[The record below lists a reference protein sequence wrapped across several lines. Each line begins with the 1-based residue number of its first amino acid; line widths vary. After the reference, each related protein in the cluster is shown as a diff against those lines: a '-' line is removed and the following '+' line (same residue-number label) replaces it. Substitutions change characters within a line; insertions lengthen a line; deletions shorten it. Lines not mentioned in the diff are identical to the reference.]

1 MQINLTGKSILLG
14 VTGSISAYKA
24 CDLARLFIK
33 AGASVH
39 VVMTASAER
48 FVSALT
54 LEALTRNAVLTEST
68 ESWSSEL
75 NHIDTGKKCDVFVI
89 APATANTLNKLSK
102 GIADN
107 ILTQT
112 ALAFKGEMIVA
123 PAANTQM
130 LANHYTTGSL
140 KMLGVNDYTVI
151 NPQEKLLACGDTG
164 NGALAEPDEI
174 FFVTAKTLLKDSFW
188 KDRRIVVTG
197 GGTREKID
205 EVRYISN
212 YSSGKMAKALCL
224 SLYLKGADVCYITTM
239 GKEGLPSGVYTI
251 NVETAEEMLDYTK
264 DAIRVSKKGKMS
276 KASMNAS
283 DRHLIQKEPF
293 LFMVAAVA
301 DYSPKYPQKGKLKK
315 SMLGESWNLD
325 LKQTPDILST
335 LDRTDIKTVGF
346 KAEIDTRD
354 GLNNAI
360 NLLIEKNVD
369 AVCYNLLKD
378 ATSFGGDENEIT
390 FITQDSQVGLGR
402 TKKRI
407 LAEKILDEAKK
418 LSHNKTLLYEDN
430 LQNEEKK

>member
-1 MQINLTGKSILLG
+1 MQVNLTGKTILLG

-24 CDLARLFIK
+24 CDLVRLFIK
-33 AGASVH
+33 SGADVH
-39 VVMTASAER
+39 VVMTASSER

-54 LEALTRNAVLTEST
+54 FEALTRNAVLTEQS
-68 ESWSSEL
+68 ESWAGEL
-75 NHIDTGKKCDVFVI
+75 NHIDIGKRCDVFII

-140 KMLGVNDYTVI
+140 KMLGVNDYIIVQ
-151 NPQEKLLACGDTG
+151 PQEKELACGDVG
-164 NGALAEPDEI
+164 NGALADPSEI
-174 FFVTAKTLLKDSFW
+174 FFTVAQSLLKEDFW
-188 KDRRIVVTG
+188 EDRRIVVTG

-212 YSSGKMAKALCL
+212 FSSGKMAKALCL

-239 GKEGLPSGVYTI
+239 GNEGLPSGVYTI
-251 NVETAEEMLDYTK
+251 DADDAEEIFDYTK

-283 DRHLIQKEPF
+283 DRHLIQKEPY

-301 DYSPKYPQKGKLKK
+301 DYKPKYPQAGKLKK
-315 SMLGESWNLD
+315 SMIGESWNLE
-325 LKQTPDILST
+325 LAQTTDILSS
-335 LDRTDIKTVGF
+335 LDKTDIKTVAF
-346 KAEIDTRD
+346 KAEMDSQE
-354 GLNNAI
+354 GLNNAVA
-360 NLLIEKNVD
+360 LLDKKRVD
-369 AVCYNLLKD
+369 AVCYNLLDD
-378 ATSFGGDENEIT
+378 AKSFGGDKNEIT
-390 FITQDSQVGLGR
+390 FITKDAQVPLGR
-402 TKKRI
+402 TDK
-407 LAEKILDEAKK
+407 LTLSAKILDEAKK
-418 LSHNKTLLYEDN
+418 LSHNENQLTDID
-430 LQNEEKK
+430 

>member
-1 MQINLTGKSILLG
+1 MQVNLNGKSVLLG

-24 CDLARLFIK
+24 CELARLFIK

-39 VVMTASAER
+39 IVMTPSAER

-54 LEALTRNAVLTEST
+54 FEALTRNAVLTESS

-75 NHIDTGKKCDVFVI
+75 NHIDIGKKCDVFVI

-140 KMLGVNDYTVI
+140 KMLGVNDYIIV
-151 NPQEKLLACGDTG
+151 NPQDKLLACGDTG
-164 NGALAEPDEI
+164 NGGLAEPSEI
-174 FFVTAKTLLKDSFW
+174 FFETAKALLKDPFW
-188 KDRRIVVTG
+188 EDRRIVVTG

-212 YSSGKMAKALCL
+212 FSSGKMAKAICL

-239 GKEGLPSGVYTI
+239 DNEGLPSSLYTI
-251 NVETAEEMLDYTK
+251 DADDAEEILDYTR

-276 KASMNAS
+276 KPSMNAS
-283 DRHLIQKEPF
+283 DRHLIQKVPY
-293 LFMVAAVA
+293 LFMVAAIA
-301 DYSPKYPQKGKLKK
+301 DFTPKYPQEGKLKK
-315 SMLGESWNLD
+315 SMLGEAWNIE
-325 LKQTPDILST
+325 LKQTTDILSS
-335 LDRTDIKTVGF
+335 LDKTDIKTVAF
-346 KAEIDTRD
+346 KAEMDTAE
-354 GLNNAI
+354 GLNNAV
-360 NLLIEKNVD
+360 NLLSSKGVD

-390 FITQDSQVGLGR
+390 FITKEEQVALGR
-402 TKKRI
+402 ADKLT
-407 LAEKILDEAKK
+407 LADKILDEAKK
-418 LSHNKTLLYEDN
+418 LSND
-430 LQNEEKK
+430 

>member
-1 MQINLTGKSILLG
+1 MQINLTGKTILLG
-14 VTGSISAYKA
+14 ITGSISAYKA

-33 AGASVH
+33 AGADVH
-39 VVMTASAER
+39 VVMTANAER

-54 LEALTRNAVLTEST
+54 FEALTRNAVLTEDS
-68 ESWSSEL
+68 ESWAGEL
-75 NHIDTGKKCDVFVI
+75 NHIDIGKRCDVFVI

-140 KMLGVNDYTVI
+140 KMLGVNDYIIVK
-151 NPQEKLLACGDTG
+151 PQEKILACGDRG

-174 FFVTAKTLLKDSFW
+174 FFTVAQSLLKDSFW
-188 KDRRIVVTG
+188 EDRRIVVTG

-212 YSSGKMAKALCL
+212 FSSGKMAKALCL

-239 GKEGLPSGVYTI
+239 GNEGLPSGVYTI
-251 NVETAEEMLDYTK
+251 NAEDATEIYDYTV
-264 DAIRVSKKGKMS
+264 DAVRVSKKGKLS
-276 KASMNAS
+276 KPSMNAS

-301 DYSPKYPQKGKLKK
+301 DYKPKYPQAGKLKK
-315 SMLGESWNLD
+315 SMLGESWNVELT
-325 LKQTPDILST
+325 QTTDILSK
-335 LDRTDIKTVGF
+335 LDKTDIKTVAF
-346 KAEIDTRD
+346 KAEMDSQK
-354 GLNNAI
+354 GLEHAI
-360 NLLIEKNVD
+360 ALLESKGVD
-369 AVCYNLLKD
+369 AVCYNLLDD
-378 ATSFGGDENEIT
+378 AKSFGGKENEIT
-390 FITQDSQVGLGR
+390 FITKNTQVPLGR
-402 TKKRI
+402 ADKLT
-407 LAEKILDEAKK
+407 LSGKILEEAKK
-418 LSHNKTLLYEDN
+418 LSHNENQLTEDKN
-430 LQNEEKK
+430 

>member
-1 MQINLTGKSILLG
+1 MQINLRGKSVLLG

-33 AGASVH
+33 VGAEVH

-54 LEALTRNAVLTEST
+54 FEALTRNAVLTESS

-75 NHIDTGKKCDVFVI
+75 NHIDIGKKCDVFVI

-140 KMLGVNDYTVI
+140 KMLGVNDYIIV
-151 NPQEKLLACGDTG
+151 NPQEKLLACGDIG
-164 NGALAEPDEI
+164 NGALAEPSDI
-174 FFVTAKTLLKDSFW
+174 FFETAKALLKEEFW
-188 KDRRIVVTG
+188 ADRRIVVTG

-212 YSSGKMAKALCL
+212 FSSGKMAKALCI

-239 GKEGLPSGVYTI
+239 GKEGLPSDIYTI
-251 NVETAEEMLDYTK
+251 DVENAEELFDYTK

-276 KASMNAS
+276 KPSMNAS
-283 DRHLIQKEPF
+283 DRHLIQKEPY

-301 DYSPKYPQKGKLKK
+301 DFTPKFPQDGKMKK
-315 SMLGESWNLD
+315 SMIGDEWNIE
-325 LKQTPDILST
+325 LKQTTDILST
-335 LDRTDIKTVGF
+335 LDKTDINTVAF
-346 KAEIDTRD
+346 KAEMDTQE

-360 NLLIEKNVD
+360 ELLNKKNVD

-378 ATSFGGDENEIT
+378 AKSFGGDENEIT
-390 FITQDSQVGLGR
+390 FITKEAQVDLER
-402 TKKRI
+402 SDKLT
-407 LAEKILDEAKK
+407 LAQKILDESKK
-418 LSHNKTLLYEDN
+418 LSND
-430 LQNEEKK
+430 

>member
-1 MQINLTGKSILLG
+1 MQVNLAGKSVLLG

-24 CDLARLFIK
+24 CDLARLFVK
-33 AGASVH
+33 AGAEVH

-54 LEALTRNAVLTEST
+54 FEALTRNPVLTESS
-68 ESWSSEL
+68 ESWASDV
-75 NHIDTGKKCDVFVI
+75 NHIDIGKKCNVFII

-112 ALAFKGEMIVA
+112 VLAFKGEMLVA

-140 KMLGVNDYTVI
+140 KMLGVNDYI
-151 NPQEKLLACGDTG
+151 IIKPQEKLLACGDIG

-174 FFVTAKTLLKDSFW
+174 FFEVAKALLKDPFW
-188 KDRRIVVTG
+188 EDRRIVVTG

-212 YSSGKMAKALCL
+212 FSSGNMAKALCL

-239 GKEGLPSGVYTI
+239 GNEGLPSSVYTI
-251 NVETAEEMLDYTK
+251 ETENAQEMLDYTR

-283 DRHLIQKEPF
+283 DRHLIQKIPY

-301 DYSPKYPQKGKLKK
+301 DFTPKYPQEGKVKK
-315 SMLGESWNLD
+315 SMIGEHWNIE
-325 LKQTPDILST
+325 LKQTTDILAS
-335 LDRTDIKTVGF
+335 LDKTDIKTIGF
-346 KAEIDTRD
+346 KAEMDSKV
-354 GLNNAI
+354 GLNNARA
-360 NLLIEKNVD
+360 LLEKKKVD

-378 ATSFGGDENEIT
+378 ATSFGGNENEIT
-390 FITQDSQVGLGR
+390 FITKDEEIALGR
-402 TKKRI
+402 ADKFT
-407 LAEKILDEAKK
+407 LSNKILTQAR
-418 LSHNKTLLYEDN
+418 N
-430 LQNEEKK
+430 LIDGDA

>member
-1 MQINLTGKSILLG
+1 MQINLTGKTVLLG

-33 AGASVH
+33 AGAEVH
-39 VVMTASAER
+39 VVMTPSAER

-54 LEALTRNAVLTEST
+54 FEALTRNAVLTEQS
-68 ESWSSEL
+68 ESWAGNL
-75 NHIDTGKKCDVFVI
+75 NHIDIGKRCDVFIV

-112 ALAFKGEMIVA
+112 ALAFKGEMLVA

-140 KMLGVNDYTVI
+140 KMLGVNDYI
-151 NPQEKLLACGDTG
+151 IIQPQEKELACGDVG
-164 NGALAEPDEI
+164 NGALAEPSEI
-174 FFVTAKTLLKDSFW
+174 FFTVAQSLLKDPFW
-188 KDRRIVVTG
+188 EDRRIVVTG

-212 YSSGKMAKALCL
+212 FSSGNMAKALSL

-239 GKEGLPSGVYTI
+239 GNEGLPSGVYTI
-251 NVETAEEMLDYTK
+251 DADDAEEIFDYTK

-283 DRHLIQKEPF
+283 DRHLIQKEPY

-301 DYSPKYPQKGKLKK
+301 DYKPKYPQAGKLKK
-315 SMLGESWNLD
+315 SMIGESWNIELT
-325 LKQTPDILST
+325 QTTDILSS
-335 LDRTDIKTVGF
+335 LDKTDIKTVAF
-346 KAEIDTRD
+346 KAEMDSEE
-354 GLNNAI
+354 GLNNAVS
-360 NLLIEKNVD
+360 LLTEKHVD
-369 AVCYNLLKD
+369 AVCYNLLQD
-378 ATSFGGDENEIT
+378 AKSFGGDENEIT
-390 FITQDSQVGLGR
+390 FITKEEQVALGR
-402 TKKRI
+402 ADKLT
-407 LAEKILDEAKK
+407 LSAKILDEAKK
-418 LSHNKTLLYEDN
+418 LSHNENQLTETN
-430 LQNEEKK
+430 